1 MGFYVYIL
9 ECKDK
14 SYYTGHTDNIEK
26 RICEHESGTIGGY
39 TSSRLPIKL
48 AYLAEFET
56 RDEAINAERQIKNWG
71 CRKKQ
76 ALIEQNWQELSRLS
90 RKKFKQ

>member
-26 RICEHESGTIGGY
+26 RICEHESGMMGGY
-39 TSSRLPIKL
+39 TSRLPIKL
-48 AYLAEFET
+48 VYLAEFES

-71 CRKKQ
+71 HRKKQ
-76 ALIEQNWQELSRLS
+76 ALIVQNWQELSRLS
-90 RKKFKQ
+90 HKKFK